1 MDLSGRLKLNHYV
14 KEDDMKFRW
23 NLGAKFS
30 VITGAFISLFI
41 LTVVISAYIVVS
53 NVMNTYFES
62 EVKSRSEIAVKTV
75 EDMKTRALSA
85 ASYCE
90 SSPQLAEIIRK
101 NDHDGG
107 ADFGAKAM
115 RATHIGYFTITDA
128 EGNVVSRSTAPD
140 KSGDNI
146 SEEVHIKKALSGE
159 KSVGIEKG
167 TSVKFAIRAGSPV
180 RDDSGSIVGA
190 VSVGYDISADEFVD
204 DVKYRTDCDITIFE
218 GDTRINTTLIKDG
231 NRLVGTKM
239 EHAEVLDTVLKKGK
253 PYYLKTTILGHQ
265 YFTAYNPI
273 VDATGGVSGMLFV
286 GKNANVSSRLV
297 MSLVSAQTGILLIT
311 GGIFFFLLLFFVR
324 KIIITH
330 ILRVTRQMHEIAQ
343 GDGDLTVRLEV
354 KSDDEIAD
362 MIRDFNIFI
371 DKMHDVVKTMNDL
384 ASSLSAS
391 AEEMSSAT
399 SSFSDN
405 AQSQAAAV
413 EEVNATTEELHAGI
427 EQIAANTVSQSD
439 GMADLVSRMSELSK
453 AISETEARTK
463 QTLDL
468 TSVMTG
474 NAEAGGKSI
483 QLMTGSMMKIGES
496 SAKMNDII
504 GIINDISD
512 QINLLSLNAAIE
524 SARAGEAGRGFA
536 VVADEISKLA
546 EQTASSIKEI
556 DALIKINDGEIHR
569 GISGVNDTNESIG
582 MIIRDVEQIND
593 MMGHVNG
600 DMIRQREVNDSINKI
615 SVEVNR
621 KTEEIR
627 SASAEHRIA
636 TGEIVEATDKINERT
651 QSIASGAE
659 QLDATAQEISRM
671 AEMLR
676 EKISFFKV

>member
-1 MDLSGRLKLNHYV
+1 
-14 KEDDMKFRW
+14 MKFRW

-30 VITGAFISLFI
+30 VITGAFIALFI
-41 LTVVISAYIVVS
+41 LTVVISAYLVVS
-53 NVMNTYFES
+53 IVMDAYFEAD
-62 EVKSRSEIAVKTV
+62 VKHRSEIAVKTV
-75 EDMKTRALSA
+75 EELKTRALSA

-90 SSPQLAEIIRK
+90 SSPQLAGIIRK
-101 NDHDGG
+101 NDHDEGV
-107 ADFGAKAM
+107 AFGAKAM
-115 RATHIGYFTITDA
+115 RATHIEYFTITDA
-128 EGNVVSRSTAPD
+128 EGNVVSRSTVPD
-140 KSGDNI
+140 KSGDSI
-146 SEEVHIKKALSGE
+146 REEIHIKKALSGE

-167 TSVKFAIRAGSPV
+167 TAIKYAIRAGSPV
-180 RDDSGSIVGA
+180 RDNSGSIVGA
-190 VSVGYDISADEFVD
+190 VSVGYDLSADEFVD

-218 GDTRINTTLIKDG
+218 GDTRINTTLMRDG

-239 EHAEVLDTVLKKGK
+239 EHPVVIDTVLNKGK
-253 PYYLKTTILGHQ
+253 PYYSKTTILGYT
-265 YFTAYNPI
+265 YFTAYIPI
-273 VDATGGVSGMLFV
+273 TDATGGVSGMLFV

-297 MSLVSAQTGILLIT
+297 MHLILAQTGILLIT
-311 GGIFFFLLLFFVR
+311 GGIFFFLLMFFFR

-330 ILRVTRQMHEIAQ
+330 ITRVTKHMHEIAQ
-343 GDGDLTVRLEV
+343 GDGNLTVRLEV

-362 MIRDFNIFI
+362 MIKDFNIFI
-371 DKMHDVVKTMNDL
+371 DKMHDVVRTMNDL
-384 ASSLSAS
+384 AASLSAS

-453 AISETEARTK
+453 AISETETRIK

-468 TSVMTG
+468 TDVMTG

-496 SAKMNDII
+496 SSKMNDII

-556 DALIKINDGEIHR
+556 DALIKINDSEIHR

-582 MIIRDVEQIND
+582 MIIRDVEQING
-593 MMGHVNG
+593 MMGQVNG
-600 DMIRQREVNDSINKI
+600 DMIRQREVNDSINRI
-615 SVEVNR
+615 SSDVNR

-627 SASAEHRIA
+627 NASAEHRIA

-676 EKISFFKV
+676 

>member
-1 MDLSGRLKLNHYV
+1 
-14 KEDDMKFRW
+14 MKFRW